1 MIMPWIVFK
10 LSKQFQSVLSMH
22 YVKIHVFIYSLFM
35 YIGFKD
41 ETNVLCFTSIILIM
55 YQNFSV
61 ENQKLNCSEI
71 TNDE

>member
-22 YVKIHVFIYSLFM
+22 YVKIHVYICSLFM

-55 YQNFSV
+55 YQHFSV
-61 ENQKLNCSEI
+61 ENQKLNCSKI

>member
-22 YVKIHVFIYSLFM
+22 YVKIYVYIYSLFM

-55 YQNFSV
+55 YQHFSV
-61 ENQKLNCSEI
+61 ENQKLNCSKI